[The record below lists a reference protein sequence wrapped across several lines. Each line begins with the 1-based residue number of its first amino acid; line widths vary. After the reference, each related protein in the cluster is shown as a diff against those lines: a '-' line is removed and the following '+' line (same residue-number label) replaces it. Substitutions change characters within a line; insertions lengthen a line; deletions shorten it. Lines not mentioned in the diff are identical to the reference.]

1 MATPVVDATVSDAFP
16 GISCGKGSDTLA
28 IPTHARPRR
37 IGSRLIAV
45 DLGGTKI
52 VTAVVDR
59 GGRITRRM
67 EEPVDT
73 SSPAAPIDQIVRLV
87 TTMSAGSRLA
97 AVGLAIP
104 GLVRPDGNVWAPN
117 LPGWKRVPLAR
128 TLRRRLRTRVIV
140 ESDRNASVLGEA
152 WRGAA
157 RGRRDVVVLMLG
169 TGIGAGIL
177 SGGRLVRGAHEL
189 SGCAGWMV
197 VTERTNEETARCG
210 SLESHSAGPALA
222 RAAGA
227 RSALHAAAAARDG
240 DVEAQGVFVA
250 TGRLLG
256 YAVANIVSLFDPE
269 IVVLSGGLTAAADL
283 FIDELKRSALER
295 AQPLSARTIRIV
307 TSALGSDA
315 NLLGAARLALADLE
329 GSVDER

>member
-1 MATPVVDATVSDAFP
+1 M
-16 GISCGKGSDTLA
+16 
-28 IPTHARPRR
+28 
-37 IGSRLIAV
+37 

-52 VTAVVDR
+52 LAAVVDR
-59 GGRITRRM
+59 RGHIGRHI
-67 EEPVDT
+67 EEPVDR
-73 SSPAAPIDQIVRLV
+73 SAASAPLDQVVRIVRTL
-87 TTMSAGSRLA
+87 SGARAA
-97 AVGLAIP
+97 AVGVAIP
-104 GLVRPDGNVWAPN
+104 GLVRRDGTVWAPN
-117 LPGWKRVPLAR
+117 LPGWTRVPLAR
-128 TLRRRLRTRVIV
+128 TLRRRLGTRVIV

-157 RGRRDVVVLMLG
+157 RGRQDVVVLMLG

-197 VTERTNEETARCG
+197 VTERANAETARCG
-210 SLESHSAGPALA
+210 SLESHSAGPAVA

-227 RSALHAAAAARDG
+227 RSALDAAASARNG
-240 DVEAQGVFVA
+240 DLQAQGVFVA

-256 YAVANIVSLFDPE
+256 YAVANMISLFDPE
-269 IVVLSGGLTAAADL
+269 IVVLSGGLTEAADL
-283 FIDELKRSALER
+283 FLDELKRSALER

-315 NLLGAARLALADLE
+315 NLLGAARLALAELE